1 MGSPS
6 MAFAQLAIWSRRL
19 AHCAGERP
27 VSPWLPQCGIFFRG
41 PKGPGIP
48 EDYFRGGCLLSLPCS
63 DAILKFCLE
72 TNHEE
77 ESGLTAVPQG
87 SIRAQNSFSGEIRWK

>member
-1 MGSPS
+1 MQGRDQS
-6 MAFAQLAIWSRRL
+6 
-19 AHCAGERP
+19 AHGCHNVE
-27 VSPWLPQCGIFFRG
+27 FFGG

-48 EDYFRGGCLLSLPCS
+48 EDYFQGGCLLSLPCS

-77 ESGLTAVPQG
+77 ESGLTAVLQG